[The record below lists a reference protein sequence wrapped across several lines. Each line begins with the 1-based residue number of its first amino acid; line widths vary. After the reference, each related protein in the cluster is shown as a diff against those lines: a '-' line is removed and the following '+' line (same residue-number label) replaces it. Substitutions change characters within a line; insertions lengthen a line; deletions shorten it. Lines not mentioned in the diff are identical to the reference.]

1 MYRHSIQAQQLLMND
16 ASTNKAYC
24 SLKRTMYTALLY
36 ILCIYLDVV
45 ASNYVSVTIFFASHL
60 FHMLCT
66 YFIMCRPYTLSL
78 INIFS
83 GHKSMEYTIVT

>member
-24 SLKRTMYTALLY
+24 SLKRTLYTALLY

-45 ASNYVSVTIFFASHL
+45 ASNYVSTDNYSLLQVICSHDVTIFHFI
-60 FHMLCT
+60 FMMCT
-66 YFIMCRPYTLSL
+66 MC
-78 INIFS
+78 
-83 GHKSMEYTIVT
+83 

>member
-24 SLKRTMYTALLY
+24 SLKRTIYTALLY

-45 ASNYVSVTIFFASHL
+45 ASNYVSIL
-60 FHMLCT
+60 FILCKS
-66 YFIMCRPYTLSL
+66 FVHIM
-78 INIFS
+78 
-83 GHKSMEYTIVT
+83 